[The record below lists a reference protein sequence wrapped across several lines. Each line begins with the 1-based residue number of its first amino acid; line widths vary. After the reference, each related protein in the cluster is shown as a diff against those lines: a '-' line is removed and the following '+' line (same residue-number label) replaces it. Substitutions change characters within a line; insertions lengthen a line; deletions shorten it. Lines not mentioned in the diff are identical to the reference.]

1 MAGIASAFQFD
12 RGEMERERRRHDR
25 PVKRLRRLQSE
36 LEGMLRDAKA
46 LRREVEGRRLPG
58 FHTSAV
64 ERDDVVG
71 SANLSDD

>member
-1 MAGIASAFQFD
+1 
-12 RGEMERERRRHDR
+12 MERERRRHDR

-64 ERDDVVG
+64 ANERGDLVG
-71 SANLSDD
+71 SANLSDDV